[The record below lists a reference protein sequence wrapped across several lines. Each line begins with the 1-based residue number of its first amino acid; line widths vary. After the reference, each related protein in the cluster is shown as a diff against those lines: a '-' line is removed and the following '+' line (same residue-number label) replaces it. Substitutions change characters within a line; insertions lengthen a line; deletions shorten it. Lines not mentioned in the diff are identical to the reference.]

1 MLSNQINRDEES
13 NAFSFL
19 KQKWEASRNGN
30 LLDQNVCVGS
40 GQLHLNLELL
50 HNNVCTG
57 HGLRNNACTGQG
69 FNNHQSVDKASIK
82 PESVSAQSAS
92 SFEGLIQDAGIE
104 VNVVDDISH
113 KMQILETSISD
124 DIVTLTPLPSEDL
137 SHCTRKTSNSTL
149 KKELVYSA
157 PKIMVT
163 RPSSATSA
171 TTVISGAS
179 SQPASDCDENSPPV
193 MYKKHMVQIIKADQ
207 APPVLHNKH
216 NVQIIKVEP
225 ALPPRQKL
233 VLEPRSHK
241 KNEQFDAFERLYRNR
256 TSTKKQMPS
265 ISMDGKIE
273 IDSRST
279 IDTLPGVSK
288 SASYSERMKQS
299 SSIDLDNTTRCSSV
313 SSDSSSQE
321 NRGPKVRRS
330 NRSRGRTNGGPPRVP
345 IHERLY
351 GTSKARQEE
360 GKQRR
365 EAIAAAAAKRKEI
378 PDFSEKTIPLSRAA
392 DFYHK
397 SIKEA
402 QEREERLAKLK
413 EDAEKEKL
421 KASQLLSTETVPLA
435 HASDFYQKSIKK
447 AHQMEERLH
456 SKKVEAEKRIDEH
469 MIHGKNCGTVSRSHA
484 GDFYKRSVKR
494 AIEEETKRALA
505 ARERKSNYE
514 PLYKFNL

>member
-1 MLSNQINRDEES
+1 MLSNQINQDEES

-19 KQKWEASRNGN
+19 KQKWEASRNGD

-40 GQLHLNLELL
+40 GQHHLNLDLL

-57 HGLRNNACTGQG
+57 QGLQNNVCTGQG
-69 FNNHQSVDKASIK
+69 FNHHQSVDKPSIV

-113 KMQILETSISD
+113 KMQILETSRSD
-124 DIVTLTPLPSEDL
+124 DIVTLAPLPSEDL
-137 SHCTRKTSNSTL
+137 SHCTRKASNSTL

-157 PKIMVT
+157 PKIIVT

-171 TTVISGAS
+171 TTVISSAS
-179 SQPASDCDENSPPV
+179 SQPASDSDENSPPV
-193 MYKKHMVQIIKADQ
+193 MYNKHMVQIIKADQ
-207 APPVLHNKH
+207 APVLYNKH

-233 VLEPRSHK
+233 VLEPRSQK
-241 KNEQFDAFERLYRNR
+241 KKEQFDAFERLYRNR

-265 ISMDGKIE
+265 ISMDGNIE

-279 IDTLPGVSK
+279 IDTLPRVSK

-321 NRGPKVRRS
+321 NRVPKVRRR
-330 NRSRGRTNGGPPRVP
+330 NRSRSRTNGGPPRVP

-378 PDFSEKTIPLSRAA
+378 PDFSENTIPLSRAA

-421 KASQLLSTETVPLA
+421 KASQLLSAETVPLA

-469 MIHGKNCGTVSRSHA
+469 RIHGKNCGTVSRSHA